1 MGEKTPLWVSEY
13 GEVSDIGISGLIQV
27 DNKLVIST
35 KTFKDWYENG
45 IRTAKPN
52 YRTTCK
58 NS

>member
-35 KTFKDWYENG
+35 KTFKD
-45 IRTAKPN
+45 
-52 YRTTCK
+52 
-58 NS
+58 